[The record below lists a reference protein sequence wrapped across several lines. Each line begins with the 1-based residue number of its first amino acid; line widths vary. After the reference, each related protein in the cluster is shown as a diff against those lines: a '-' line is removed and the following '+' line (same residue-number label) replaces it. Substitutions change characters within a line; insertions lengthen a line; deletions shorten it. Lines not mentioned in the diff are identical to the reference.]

1 MNRIVR
7 KKERFRQTVRIFLSI
22 QENLTG
28 YSGFTR
34 LFTSSAYSNTTNPL
48 SVLLLTKYFKNMT
61 YDEIINAVE
70 NGAKFT
76 INFQKRTCRVNGKI
90 VMSEEDKP
98 KDTPYLTPVVVF
110 VGIEQR
116 YAAYKHSVPSERS
129 ESHRRYYFKALPE
142 KELSD
147 EDMMYGERRE
157 VARCKLELYVLMQ
170 LLRGN
175 LWWDNSWGTWFWCS
189 KNDKD
194 LIILRDWIEP
204 NKGEV

>member
-1 MNRIVR
+1 
-7 KKERFRQTVRIFLSI
+7 
-22 QENLTG
+22 
-28 YSGFTR
+28 
-34 LFTSSAYSNTTNPL
+34 
-48 SVLLLTKYFKNMT
+48 MT

-76 INFQKRTCRVNGKI
+76 INFQKRTCRVNGKV

-98 KDTPYLTPVVVF
+98 KYTPYLTPEVVF

-129 ESHRRYYFKALPE
+129 ESHRRYYFKALSE

-147 EDMMYGERRE
+147 EDMMYGDRRE
-157 VARCKLELYVLMQ
+157 VARCRLEVYVLFCII
-170 LLRGN
+170 LGRLTWN
-175 LWWDNSWGTWFWCS
+175 HSWGTWFWRS
-189 KNDKD
+189 KYDND

>member
-1 MNRIVR
+1 
-7 KKERFRQTVRIFLSI
+7 
-22 QENLTG
+22 
-28 YSGFTR
+28 
-34 LFTSSAYSNTTNPL
+34 
-48 SVLLLTKYFKNMT
+48 MT

-98 KDTPYLTPVVVF
+98 KDTPYLTHAVVLF
-110 VGIEQR
+110 AIEQR
-116 YAAYKHSVPSERS
+116 YKAYKHSVPSERS

-175 LWWDNSWGTWFWCS
+175 LAWENRWGTWFWRS
-189 KNDKD
+189 ENDRD

-204 NKGEV
+204 NKGGV

>member
-1 MNRIVR
+1 MVR
-7 KKERFRQTVRIFLSI
+7 KENRLYNTVLIILSI
-22 QENLTG
+22 QVITWI
-28 YSGFTR
+28 R
-34 LFTSSAYSNTTNPL
+34 QDSNTVSIKTLQLRNRFSERTPINQ
-48 SVLLLTKYFKNMT
+48 YNRIMT

-76 INFQKRTCRVNGKI
+76 INFQKRTCRVNGKV

-98 KDTPYLTPVVVF
+98 KDTPYLTHAVVLF
-110 VGIEQR
+110 AIEQR
-116 YAAYKHSVPSERS
+116 YKAYKHSVPSERS

-157 VARCKLELYVLMQ
+157 VARCKLELYILIQ

-175 LWWDNSWGTWFWCS
+175 LAWENRWGRWFWKS
-189 KNDKD
+189 ENDKD

-204 NKGEV
+204 NKGGA

>member
-1 MNRIVR
+1 
-7 KKERFRQTVRIFLSI
+7 
-22 QENLTG
+22 
-28 YSGFTR
+28 
-34 LFTSSAYSNTTNPL
+34 
-48 SVLLLTKYFKNMT
+48 MT

-76 INFQKRTCRVNGKI
+76 INFQKRTCRVNGKV

-98 KDTPYLTPVVVF
+98 KDTPYLTPEVVF

-129 ESHRRYYFKALPE
+129 ESHRHYYFKALPE

-157 VARCKLELYVLMQ
+157 VARCKLELYVLVQ

-204 NKGEV
+204 NKGGA

>member
-1 MNRIVR
+1 
-7 KKERFRQTVRIFLSI
+7 
-22 QENLTG
+22 
-28 YSGFTR
+28 
-34 LFTSSAYSNTTNPL
+34 
-48 SVLLLTKYFKNMT
+48 MT

-98 KDTPYLTPVVVF
+98 KDTPYLTPVVVL

-175 LWWDNSWGTWFWCS
+175 LYWDGRWGTWFWRS
-189 KNDKD
+189 KYDND

>member
-1 MNRIVR
+1 MYN
-7 KKERFRQTVRIFLSI
+7 TVLIILSI
-22 QENLTG
+22 QVITWI
-28 YSGFTR
+28 R
-34 LFTSSAYSNTTNPL
+34 QDSNTVSIKTLQLRNRFSERTPINQ
-48 SVLLLTKYFKNMT
+48 YNRIMT

-98 KDTPYLTPVVVF
+98 KDTPYLTHAVVLF
-110 VGIEQR
+110 AIEQR
-116 YAAYKHSVPSERS
+116 YKAYKHSVPSERS

-157 VARCKLELYVLMQ
+157 VARCKLELYILIQ

-175 LWWDNSWGTWFWCS
+175 LAWENRWGRWFWKS
-189 KNDKD
+189 ENDKD

-204 NKGEV
+204 NKGGA

>member
-1 MNRIVR
+1 
-7 KKERFRQTVRIFLSI
+7 
-22 QENLTG
+22 
-28 YSGFTR
+28 
-34 LFTSSAYSNTTNPL
+34 
-48 SVLLLTKYFKNMT
+48 MT

-76 INFQKRTCRVNGKI
+76 INFQKRTCRVNGKV

-98 KDTPYLTPVVVF
+98 KDTPYLTPEVVF

-147 EDMMYGERRE
+147 EEGWRMLGVLKQLIKDNNISVRG
-157 VARCKLELYVLMQ
+157 KILE
-170 LLRGN
+170 
-175 LWWDNSWGTWFWCS
+175 WKKAKS
-189 KNDKD
+189 
-194 LIILRDWIEP
+194 E
-204 NKGEV
+204 NK

>member
-1 MNRIVR
+1 MVR
-7 KKERFRQTVRIFLSI
+7 KENRLYNTVLIILSI
-22 QENLTG
+22 QVITWI
-28 YSGFTR
+28 R
-34 LFTSSAYSNTTNPL
+34 QDSNTVSIKTLQLRNRFSERTPINQ
-48 SVLLLTKYFKNMT
+48 YNRIMT

-98 KDTPYLTPVVVF
+98 KDTPYLTHAVVLF
-110 VGIEQR
+110 AIEQR
-116 YAAYKHSVPSERS
+116 YKAYKHSVPSERS

-157 VARCKLELYVLMQ
+157 VARCKLELYILIQ

-175 LWWDNSWGTWFWCS
+175 LAWENRWGRWFWKS
-189 KNDKD
+189 ENDKD

-204 NKGEV
+204 NKGGA